1 MTDKELQEIL
11 KEKIEQDDCFNKD
24 IQKILLD
31 FKDSGGEQETAKKL
45 VEQLAIDFSNDETLR
60 DNAYDILDIV
70 TGWCSPDMRVWD
82 KLITESITDGLR
94 IEDDETGVLFNQYSF
109 CEFVKHIMVN
119 YGKIDYDLATEK
131 LNNSY
136 LIKVPRTISDVEFIT
151 HELEFHWAMLLVHGD
166 MYWTKGI
173 PCNFNNFKEEYF
185 TWATEVKQ
193 KYNLKEPYTYY
204 DK

>member
-11 KEKIEQDDCFNKD
+11 IEKIEQGDCFN
-24 IQKILLD
+24 IQIRTILLD
-31 FKDSGGEQETAKKL
+31 FKNSGGEQETAKKL
-45 VEQLAIDFSNDETLR
+45 LEQLAIDFSNDETLR
-60 DNAYDILDIV
+60 DSAYDILDIV
-70 TGWCSPDMRVWD
+70 TGWCGPDMSVWD
-82 KLITESITDGLR
+82 KRISENITDGLR

-109 CEFVKHIMVN
+109 CELVKHIMVN
-119 YGKIDYDLATEK
+119 YGKIDYNLATEK

-136 LIKVPRTISDVEFIT
+136 LIKVPRTISDVEYIT

-173 PCNFNNFKEEYF
+173 PCNFNNFIEEYF

-193 KYNLKEPYTYY
+193 KYNLKESYQYY